1 MTFRP
6 FRPIRSVPTGGAAA
20 LAGLAIRL
28 RRCAG
33 AVTVHLG
40 VLVAVWGFC
49 FAAAEPPPDEHAS
62 GAVLTPRPR
71 MRLLDSDARGDAVP
85 SQRALVDARATFR
98 RRFGTPGA
106 RARTS
111 SGALQAVDALL
122 TAASSE
128 TDLAVKWLI
137 LDEARRLGVAAGS
150 AVAVTRA
157 IRLASSEFDFDA
169 VALEYRSLVDIPL
182 RALDPARARD
192 LARAAEGVATLAETD
207 LRPDLA
213 VLAQALAVR
222 AWQRTGDETAALRAA
237 ERHDA
242 LGAEG
247 R

>member
-1 MTFRP
+1 M
-6 FRPIRSVPTGGAAA
+6 
-20 LAGLAIRL
+20 
-28 RRCAG
+28 
-33 AVTVHLG
+33 
-40 VLVAVWGFC
+40 
-49 FAAAEPPPDEHAS
+49 
-62 GAVLTPRPR
+62 
-71 MRLLDSDARGDAVP
+71 
-85 SQRALVDARATFR
+85 
-98 RRFGTPGA
+98 
-106 RARTS
+106 
-111 SGALQAVDALL
+111 
-122 TAASSE
+122 
-128 TDLAVKWLI
+128 KWLI

-169 VALEYRSLVDIPL
+169 VALEYRSLLDIPL
-182 RALDPARARD
+182 QALDPARARD